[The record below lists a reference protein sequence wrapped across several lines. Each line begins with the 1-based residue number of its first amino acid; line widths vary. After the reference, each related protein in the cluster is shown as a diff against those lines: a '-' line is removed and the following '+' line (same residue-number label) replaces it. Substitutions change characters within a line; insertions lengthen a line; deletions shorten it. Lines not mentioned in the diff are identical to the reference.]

1 MVHKGNFDYSVI
13 SNNYDIVKLIGTI
26 AKITFEFSAAY
37 PLRIIHIKPVD
48 EKRKRLYN
56 HIFHGHYVF
65 IKDTFEVIGV
75 KNGIE
80 ESYSPENAYDIF
92 KLKRRVV

>member
-1 MVHKGNFDYSVI
+1 MVHKGNFDDSVI